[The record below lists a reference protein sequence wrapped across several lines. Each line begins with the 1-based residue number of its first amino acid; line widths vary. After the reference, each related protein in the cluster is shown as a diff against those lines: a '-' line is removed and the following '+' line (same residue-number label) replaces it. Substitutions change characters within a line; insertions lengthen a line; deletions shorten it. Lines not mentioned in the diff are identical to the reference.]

1 MADFQQYY
9 RVNLYEH
16 AGHLNGWATTTDIRW
31 LATLAAQLPYDSRT
45 AIAEHP
51 ENAWST
57 SDYLLRQIDYTI
69 RTVVWALAGGD
80 KSGPAPEPAYSP
92 AEIEDHEAA
101 VKRAEE
107 MASTVAK
114 LLDLEI

>member
-9 RVNLYEH
+9 RVNLYDH
-16 AGHLNGWATTTDIRW
+16 IGHLNGWVTTADIRW
-31 LATLAAQLPYDSRT
+31 LATLAAQLPNDSRT

-57 SDYLLRQIDYTI
+57 SDYLLRQIDYTM

-80 KSGPAPEPAYSP
+80 KSGPAPEPVYSP
-92 AEIEDHEAA
+92 SELADHEAA
-101 VKRAEE
+101 VKRAEN
-107 MASTVAK
+107 MAATVAR